1 MSNAISSA
9 FLNPSNGISGFGQES
24 NSVGEGGNSAIAKV
38 LQDIENL
45 LNGGQNSGGA
55 GGANGGQGGGANGAG
70 GQGDMGGLSGIQQL
84 LQDLQA
90 LEQGDSQNGGQGG
103 GQGGGMG
110 GGMGQMGGMGGMGGA
125 GGVGGGQG
133 QGLHDVK
140 LNTKAGGEALHLQAD
155 SNGTLYNGSGNS
167 VGQINQDGSVSLNSG
182 ATKEIQRLETGGKD
196 GLAGMMTGVHGHEG
210 DGGNVSFSSSEVT
223 VSAGDLNQK
232 NDF

>member
-103 GQGGGMG
+103 GQG